1 MISRLRDRPIRNK
14 LILSS
19 GLASSL
25 ALALA
30 CAAFIL
36 HEWLTFPASFGHE
49 LGTEAEIIGRNSS
62 AALLFADPSSAATTL
77 EALSARESILA
88 AAIYT
93 KEGRRFA
100 AYRATAPLSAV
111 LPEIWP
117 LGASDGGRD
126 GDRITVRR
134 MVVFQGEL
142 IGSVVIHADL
152 WEMSTRLT
160 EYALIALL
168 VLATSLAAA
177 VWLADR
183 LQGTISRPILHLTEI
198 ARRVSELKD
207 YAVRAEP
214 AGNDEIG
221 FLVRTFNQ
229 MLDAIQG
236 RER

>member
-49 LGTEAEIIGRNSS
+49 LGTEAEIIGRNSA

-100 AYRATAPLSAV
+100 AYRH
-111 LPEIWP
+111 
-117 LGASDGGRD
+117 G
-126 GDRITVRR
+126 
-134 MVVFQGEL
+134 M
-142 IGSVVIHADL
+142 HA
-152 WEMSTRLT
+152 
-160 EYALIALL
+160 
-168 VLATSLAAA
+168 
-177 VWLADR
+177 
-183 LQGTISRPILHLTEI
+183 
-198 ARRVSELKD
+198 
-207 YAVRAEP
+207 
-214 AGNDEIG
+214 
-221 FLVRTFNQ
+221 
-229 MLDAIQG
+229 
-236 RER
+236 